1 LTNGADEP
9 HITRLTALV
18 ARQRE
23 EINRLHVAAGARSVV
38 DLARGVLMERL
49 DCSATEAARELNR
62 IAVEAG
68 TAPAELAAEIAGQKT
83 DRQQVAPQLPARD
96 DQLPPLAPS
105 VPLTAAASALA
116 PDATALAGAL
126 LSETLGDAG
135 AAAAAIWLTAPD
147 GATELVGQA
156 GLPAAEAS
164 RWRRIPPGVDVPAV
178 RATHG
183 GATWWPAGQPAP
195 DRSPLVGPWPA
206 GARCVVPIRQ
216 DGHTL
221 GSLEVCWRHP
231 VAEFSA
237 PLQRQII
244 ALADLCG
251 QALGSRLSGSLIG
264 PDDRAS
270 LVLALLDGL
279 AEPVLFALAVR
290 DDAGQVIDF
299 TLASVG
305 AAFSDPVGR
314 PPHELTGQ
322 SLLAVYPESARPG
335 GLFDLAVAALA
346 TGRPQEL
353 SGAKQATERTAR
365 IVALFDGVVIS
376 YRQVTAPEW
385 SVAMLEQVQRLGSI
399 GAWEEIGATG
409 TVYWTDSTC
418 ELFGVRPGSPVR
430 LTELERHVVPAD
442 APTAAAFRARLLG
455 DKAVA
460 VAAFQVV
467 RQDDAS
473 IRQVRAFAEPVLGR
487 DGEVLAVRGA
497 YQDVSARYHAEIALA
512 VTRDQLSGS
521 EQRVAEEHQL
531 ALQLQEAITP
541 HSSSQL
547 VEAAGL
553 AVAARYRPAGA
564 GHLVSGDWYDVTPL
578 PTRQVLL
585 VVGDVAGHGI
595 SAVTGMVA
603 LRNSLR
609 GLAVSGAGP
618 GRLLSLLNAFACHLT
633 DDVLATAICGLY
645 DPARG
650 RLRWARAGHLP
661 PVLSRSGMA
670 RQLRQPRGL
679 LLGADPGA
687 SYEEVTT
694 QLRAGDRLVLFT
706 DGVIERRDQAIDDS
720 LRELLEIAGKPTAG
734 VDELADAILA
744 AAASDT
750 GDDACLL
757 AVSVR

>member
-1 LTNGADEP
+1 MAPRNLRVNMNQKYALEPDITVGTALTNGADEP

-23 EINRLHVAAGARSVV
+23 EILRLHVAAGARSVV

-49 DCSATEAARELNR
+49 DCSAAEAARELNR

-68 TAPAELAAEIAGQKT
+68 TAPAELAAEIAGQQT
-83 DRQQVAPQLPARD
+83 DRQQVAGQLPAQD
-96 DQLPPLAPS
+96 DQLPPFAPS
-105 VPLTAAASALA
+105 VPLAAAASALA
-116 PDATALAGAL
+116 PDATALARAL

-135 AAAAAIWLTAPD
+135 AAVAAIWLTAPD

-156 GLPAAEAS
+156 GLPTVEAS
-164 RWRRIPPGVDVPAV
+164 RWRRIPPGVDVPV
-178 RATHG
+178 GRATRG
-183 GATWWPAGQPAP
+183 GATWWPAGPPAA

-206 GARCVVPIRQ
+206 GARCVVPIRP
-216 DGHTL
+216 DGRTL
-221 GSLEVCWRHP
+221 GALEVCWRHP

-237 PLQRQII
+237 PLRQQII

-270 LVLALLDGL
+270 
-279 AEPVLFALAVR
+279 
-290 DDAGQVIDF
+290 
-299 TLASVG
+299 
-305 AAFSDPVGR
+305 
-314 PPHELTGQ
+314 
-322 SLLAVYPESARPG
+322 
-335 GLFDLAVAALA
+335 
-346 TGRPQEL
+346 
-353 SGAKQATERTAR
+353 
-365 IVALFDGVVIS
+365 
-376 YRQVTAPEW
+376 
-385 SVAMLEQVQRLGSI
+385 I
-399 GAWEEIGATG
+399 GARAEISATG
-409 TVYWTDSTC
+409 TVYWTDSTY
-418 ELFGVRPGSPVR
+418 ELFGVRSGSPVR
-430 LTELERHVVPAD
+430 LTELEQHVVPAD
-442 APTAAAFRARLLG
+442 VPTAAAFRARLLG

-460 VAAFQVV
+460 LAAFQVV
-467 RQDDAS
+467 GQDDAS

-487 DGEVLAVRGA
+487 DGEVVAVRGA

-553 AVAARYRPAGA
+553 AVAARY
-564 GHLVSGDWYDVTPL
+564 
-578 PTRQVLL
+578 
-585 VVGDVAGHGI
+585 
-595 SAVTGMVA
+595 
-603 LRNSLR
+603 
-609 GLAVSGAGP
+609 
-618 GRLLSLLNAFACHLT
+618 LLNA
-633 DDVLATAICGLY
+633 
-645 DPARG
+645 
-650 RLRWARAGHLP
+650 
-661 PVLSRSGMA
+661 GMA
-670 RQLRQPRGL
+670 RQFRQPRGL
-679 LLGADPGA
+679 LLGADPEA
-687 SYEEVTT
+687 SYEEDTT

-720 LRELLEIAGKPTAG
+720 LRELLEIAGKPTAD
-734 VDELADAILA
+734 VDELADAIQA